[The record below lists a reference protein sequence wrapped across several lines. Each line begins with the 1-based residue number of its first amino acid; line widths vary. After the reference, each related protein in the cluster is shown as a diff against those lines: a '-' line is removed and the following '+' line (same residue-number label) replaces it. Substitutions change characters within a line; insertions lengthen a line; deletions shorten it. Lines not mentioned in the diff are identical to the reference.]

1 MKESFSK
8 IISQVKGYINGQM
21 EERMKAHGEI
31 TKWMD
36 LVSLFGQMEE
46 NIQEMYLI
54 YESLV

>member
-36 LVSLFGQMEE
+36 LVRLFGQMEE
-46 NIQEMYLI
+46 NIQE
-54 YESLV
+54 